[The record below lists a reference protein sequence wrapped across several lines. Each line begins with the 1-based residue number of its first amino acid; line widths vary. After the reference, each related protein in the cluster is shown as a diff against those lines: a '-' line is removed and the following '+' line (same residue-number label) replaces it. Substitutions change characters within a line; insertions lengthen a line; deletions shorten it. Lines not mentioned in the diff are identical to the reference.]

1 VDETSGPAGGW
12 LAVPFRQT
20 CGLRIDLRNRTAFP
34 SAMRFWANGGKRGH
48 IGSRSRAQ
56 WLWLPLLL
64 LPGLIGAE
72 TTSNPGSRH
81 WAFTAPAAVNPPAG
95 SDSRGGNALDAFL
108 DAALQRRGIRP
119 AAAASRTELL
129 RRVTYDLTGLPPT
142 PAEVESF
149 QSDASPGAYERVVGR
164 LLAAPAFGERWAQHW
179 LDLAHYADSNGFELD
194 ADRPDA
200 WRYRDWVIRAFN
212 EDLPYD
218 RFVQMQV
225 AGDELAPGDPA
236 ALIAAGFARAGPREV
251 VSGNIDPEVRRQ
263 NELTEAT
270 GTVGSVFLGLTLG
283 CARCHDHKF
292 DPLPATDYYGLQAF
306 FAGAQLTEVRIHDDH
321 DQERFERETQRITSQ
336 IKPLE
341 AALKK
346 LEEPYRARLAQAKE
360 ENLTEA
366 ERALRDKPKESR
378 TPEEARLVE
387 GIGVAL
393 QVKWEEVAEAFVTN
407 TAQPADFAAREALKR
422 QVYDLERQLPPP
434 PARAMTLTETCEP
447 IPETRLLG
455 RGDVKNK
462 RAVVEPHPPR
472 ILLTATSDDASA
484 AGGFALPTDPI
495 DDTHS
500 GRRLALARWL
510 TSPDNPLTARVIVNR
525 LWQHHFGRGLV
536 GTPSDFGT
544 HGDPPINRELLD
556 WLALE
561 LMRNGWH
568 LKPLHRLMVTSRA
581 YQRSSSDHREVSNG
595 TDLDPSNRL
604 LWRTNRRRMEAEGL
618 RDSVLAVAGL
628 LNQHRSGPGAHIY
641 LEPEVESLIFTE
653 AEVVELWPEETDPAV
668 EWRRSAYLHRKR
680 NVHYPIFD
688 AFDVPDAQ
696 TPCPQRPVSTHAPQ
710 ALVMLNSR
718 FAQSAARA
726 FAASLLR
733 EGTGDPDRIR
743 EAFLRC
749 HARPPTPAELKLT
762 QDFLDGP
769 PESRPDRWTDFALA
783 LLNSNEFIHVP

>member
-1 VDETSGPAGGW
+1 
-12 LAVPFRQT
+12 
-20 CGLRIDLRNRTAFP
+20 
-34 SAMRFWANGGKRGH
+34 MRFWESGRECGRT
-48 IGSRSRAQ
+48 GSQNRSR
-56 WLWLPLLL
+56 WLWLWLVLLFM
-64 LPGLIGAE
+64 PDLIGAE
-72 TTSNPGSRH
+72 TASTHGNPH
-81 WAFTAPAAVNPPAG
+81 WAFTAPAAASPPAG
-95 SDSRGGNALDAFL
+95 SASAGGNAVDAFL
-108 DAALQRRGIRP
+108 DAALQRRGIQP
-119 AAAASRTELL
+119 VAAASRAELL
-129 RRVTYDLTGLPPT
+129 RRATYDLTGLLPT

-149 QSDASPGAYERVVGR
+149 RRDVSPGSYDRVVDR
-164 LLAAPAFGERWAQHW
+164 LLAAPTLGERWAQHW

-263 NELTEAT
+263 NELSEAT

-306 FAGAQLTEVRIHDDH
+306 FAGAQLTEVRIHDDAE
-321 DQERFERETQRITSQ
+321 QERFERETQRIAGR

-341 AALKK
+341 TEFKK
-346 LEEPYRARLAQAKE
+346 LEEPYRARLGRAKE
-360 ENLTEA
+360 EGLTGA

-378 TPEEARLVE
+378 TPEEVRLVE
-387 GIGVAL
+387 GIGTAL
-393 QVKWEEVAEAFVTN
+393 QVKWEEVAEAVAAN

-422 QVYDLERQLPPP
+422 QIYDLQRQLPPP
-434 PARAMTLTETCEP
+434 PARAMSLTETCEP

-462 RAVVEPHPPR
+462 RAVVEPHPPSV
-472 ILLTATSDDASA
+472 LFAGTSADPSA
-484 AGGFALPTDPI
+484 GGGFALPLTPL

-510 TSPDNPLTARVIVNR
+510 TSPGNPLTARVIVNR

-544 HGDPPINRELLD
+544 LGDPPVNQELLD

-581 YQRSSSDHREVSNG
+581 YQRSSADSSDVSNG
-595 TDLDPSNRL
+595 AELDPSNRL
-604 LWRTNRRRMEAEGL
+604 LWRMNRRRMEAEGL
-618 RDSVLAVAGL
+618 RDSVLAVAGI
-628 LNQHRSGPGAHIY
+628 LNRHGGGPGAHIY

-653 AEVVELWPEETDPAV
+653 AEVVELWPVEADPAA

-696 TPCPQRPVSTHAPQ
+696 PPCPQRSVSTHAPQ

-718 FAQSAARA
+718 FAQNSARA
-726 FAASLLR
+726 FATSLLR
-733 EGTGDPDRIR
+733 ETTGDLDRIQ

-749 HARPPTPAELKLT
+749 QARPPTPAELRLT
-762 QDFLDGP
+762 LDFLDGP
-769 PESRPDRWTDFALA
+769 PDSRTERWTDFALA